1 MMNPRQRTTFL
12 PAASSSWSTADIR
25 KLRELAEQGC
35 SLSELCKALRRTESA
50 IRNKASMHGI
60 PLKNARTAQPAVQT

>member
-12 PAASSSWSTADIR
+12 PAASSSWSTEDIR
-25 KLRELAEQGC
+25 KLRQLAEEGL
-35 SLSELCKALRRTESA
+35 SLRELCKALRRTESA

-60 PLKNARTAQPAVQT
+60 PLRNARAQQAAGA

>member
-1 MMNPRQRTTFL
+1 MMNPRHRSTFL
-12 PAASSSWSTADIR
+12 PAASSSWSTEDIR
-25 KLRELAEQGC
+25 KLRQLAEEGR

-60 PLKNARTAQPAVQT
+60 PLKNSRTAQAADA